1 MKLDK
6 LYKQTT
12 TGATQTWEIEVEGNK
27 FRTISGQLEGKKIT
41 NKWTICKGKNVGRAN
56 ETTAEEQALK
66 EAEAKHQ
73 KKRESGYTLDLN
85 KVGKKKFYEPMLA
98 QDFKNKNR
106 QSEVMADLQL
116 VDKGTVG
123 SVFSQPKLD
132 GIRCIAMREGLFTR
146 TGKEITA
153 VTHISEALEPFFKLY
168 PNATLD
174 GELYNHAYKD
184 DFNKIIHL
192 VRKQNLTDEHLSES
206 AEMIQYHIYDAPV
219 IGNGKWAMTEKDL
232 YSDRTSKLDAS
243 FVNLGLEKE
252 DCLVI
257 VPTVEIHGREQL
269 DRCYEDYIEAGYE
282 GQMVRLDG
290 PYENKRSPKLLK
302 RKEFV
307 DEEYKILGYEE
318 GEGNRAGTVKHFKF
332 KNKDGKEF
340 NSNVKGSF
348 SYLTKLLEIADT
360 LIGKDAT
367 IKYFNLTP
375 DGVPRF
381 PYVIAIRDYE

>member
-123 SVFSQPKLD
+123 SVFSQPKLA
-132 GIRCIAMREGLFTR
+132 GIRCIAMR
-146 TGKEITA
+146 
-153 VTHISEALEPFFKLY
+153 
-168 PNATLD
+168 
-174 GELYNHAYKD
+174 
-184 DFNKIIHL
+184 
-192 VRKQNLTDEHLSES
+192 
-206 AEMIQYHIYDAPV
+206 
-219 IGNGKWAMTEKDL
+219 
-232 YSDRTSKLDAS
+232 
-243 FVNLGLEKE
+243 
-252 DCLVI
+252 
-257 VPTVEIHGREQL
+257 
-269 DRCYEDYIEAGYE
+269 
-282 GQMVRLDG
+282 
-290 PYENKRSPKLLK
+290 
-302 RKEFV
+302 
-307 DEEYKILGYEE
+307 
-318 GEGNRAGTVKHFKF
+318 
-332 KNKDGKEF
+332 
-340 NSNVKGSF
+340 
-348 SYLTKLLEIADT
+348 
-360 LIGKDAT
+360 
-367 IKYFNLTP
+367 
-375 DGVPRF
+375 
-381 PYVIAIRDYE
+381 